1 MPAKIDRPR
10 LEYIELAVIDRG
22 QRILKNKM
30 QISDFLQATMQG
42 IDAVHTKLGSINYE
56 EILDFRD
63 DEPSTGRRI
72 VISGAPG
79 CGKSTLSR
87 QLCKDLAS
95 KRLPNNYQ
103 MVVLVELRELTF
115 RIKQDEELDLKH
127 FFVKY
132 AAKSINS
139 YNVCN
144 ALDQSHGRNVMFIL
158 DGYDEL
164 EESLRS
170 CWFLK
175 KILSTHDPTLYLS
188 ECDVVITTR
197 PVTCKKLFTLV
208 TNPHR
213 HVEILGFKKEHI
225 EEYIDKYFKG
235 YDQSVVNKLKDR
247 LRQLP
252 HVRGMCCI
260 PIVLEIICKVH
271 YLRGDHGIPETQ
283 TGIYQEYIIAE
294 LINSKEG
301 QKISIND
308 LLTVS
313 EVDFPGFYELCQKA
327 FECCSTEQRLLL
339 TEHDIGNFIQYE
351 KRGSIYGLLFVEVV
365 DSLREGGDSRLYHYL
380 HKSIQEMLAAVHI
393 GTLPDSKHASLW
405 EEHLGC
411 VEMGEIWKYYA
422 GITSLKKLET
432 STLQEMCQ
440 KKIRGEDHKTL
451 LIISLFEADNPDVAA
466 KVLPEIFPNGL
477 ISIAAR
483 SSYEVTALNYCIK
496 HHPTVKGMEF
506 SGPKPLLKIG
516 EPLRDMMRSLHAS
529 NSVDSLSFSQLH
541 QQGILEF

>member
-1 MPAKIDRPR
+1 
-10 LEYIELAVIDRG
+10 
-22 QRILKNKM
+22 M
-30 QISDFLQATMQG
+30 QISDFLKATMQG
-42 IDAVHTKLGSINYE
+42 IDAVHSKSGSIKYE
-56 EILDFRD
+56 EILDFGD

-87 QLCKDLAS
+87 QLCKDLSS
-95 KRLPNNYQ
+95 KKLPNNYQ
-103 MVVLVELRELTF
+103 MVVLVELRELIF
-115 RIKQDEELDLKH
+115 RMKQYEELDLDH
-127 FFVKY
+127 LFVKY
-132 AAKSINS
+132 AAKSLNS
-139 YNVCN
+139 YNVCD
-144 ALDQSHGRNVMFIL
+144 ALEQSHGRNVIFIL

-170 CWFLK
+170 CLFLE
-175 KILSTHDPTLYLS
+175 KILSTHNPKLYLS

-225 EEYIDKYFKG
+225 EEYIDEYFKG
-235 YDQSVVNKLKDR
+235 CDQSVVKKLKDR
-247 LRQLP
+247 LSQLP
-252 HVRGMCCI
+252 HVRGMCRI
-260 PIVLEIICKVH
+260 PIVLEIVCKVH

-294 LINSKEG
+294 LLNSKEG
-301 QKISIND
+301 QQISINN

-327 FECCSTEQRLLL
+327 FECCNTEQRLLL
-339 TEHDIGNFIQYE
+339 TKSDVSNLIHYE
-351 KRGSIYGLLFVEVV
+351 KRGSIYGLLCGEDV
-365 DSLREGGDSRLYHYL
+365 DSLREGGNIRLYYYL

-393 GTLPDSKHASLW
+393 STLPDTEHTSLW
-405 EEHLGC
+405 EEHLGRE
-411 VEMGEIWKYYA
+411 EMGEIWKYYA
-422 GITSLKKLET
+422 GITSLKKIDKN
-432 STLQEMCQ
+432 TLQEMCQ
-440 KKIRGEDHKTL
+440 KKIGEEDHKVL
-451 LIISLFEADNPDVAA
+451 LIITLFEADNPDVAA

-477 ISIAAR
+477 ISITAR

-506 SGPKPLLKIG
+506 TGPKPLLNFG

-529 NSVDSLSFSQLH
+529 KSVDSLSFSQLH
-541 QQGILEF
+541 QEGILQ

>member
-1 MPAKIDRPR
+1 
-10 LEYIELAVIDRG
+10 
-22 QRILKNKM
+22 M

-42 IDAVHTKLGSINYE
+42 IDAVHSKSGSIKYE
-56 EILDFRD
+56 EILKFED

-87 QLCKDLAS
+87 QLCRDLS
-95 KRLPNNYQ
+95 LKQPNNYQ
-103 MVVLVELRELTF
+103 LVVLVELRKLSFILE
-115 RIKQDEELDLKH
+115 RGEQLDLKH
-127 FFVKY
+127 FFDEY
-132 AAKSINS
+132 ALETAHIKS
-139 YNVCN
+139 VCD
-144 ALDQSHGRNVMFIL
+144 ALVQSRGRNVMFIL

-164 EESLRS
+164 EETLRS
-170 CWFLK
+170 CRFLE

-197 PVTCKKLFTLV
+197 PVTCRELFTLV
-208 TNPHR
+208 TDPHR
-213 HVEILGFKKEHI
+213 HVEILGFKIEHI

-235 YDQSVVNKLKDR
+235 YDQSVVEKLKDR

-252 HVRGMCCI
+252 HVRGMCRI
-260 PIVLEIICKVH
+260 PIVLEIVCKVH
-271 YLRGDHGIPETQ
+271 DLRGDHGIPETQ

-294 LINSKEG
+294 LLNSKELKG
-301 QKISIND
+301 QKISINN
-308 LLTVS
+308 LLTIS

-327 FECCSTEQRLLL
+327 FEYCSTEQRLLL
-339 TEHDIGNFIQYE
+339 TEHDVSNLIQYE

-365 DSLREGGDSRLYHYL
+365 DSLRDRGNIRLYHYL

-393 GTLPDSKHASLW
+393 GTLPDSEHASLW
-405 EEHLGC
+405 EEHLGR

-440 KKIRGEDHKTL
+440 KKIRGEDHKML

-529 NSVDSLSFSQLH
+529 NSLDLLSFSQLH
-541 QQGILEF
+541 QLGI

>member
-1 MPAKIDRPR
+1 MIDRPK
-10 LEYIELAVIDRG
+10 LEYMELAVIDRG

-42 IDAVHTKLGSINYE
+42 IDAVHSKSGSIKYE
-56 EILDFRD
+56 EILKFED
-63 DEPSTGRRI
+63 DKPSTGRRI

-87 QLCKDLAS
+87 HLCKDLSS
-95 KRLPNNYQ
+95 KKLPNNYQ
-103 MVVLVELRELTF
+103 MVVLVELRELIF
-115 RIKQDEELDLKH
+115 RMKQDEELDLKH

-132 AAKSINS
+132 ASKSVNN
-139 YNVCN
+139 YNVCD
-144 ALDQSHGRNVMFIL
+144 ALDQSHGKNAMFIL

-175 KILSTHDPTLYLS
+175 RILSTHDPTLYLS

-213 HVEILGFKKEHI
+213 HVEILGFNRVHI
-225 EEYIDKYFKG
+225 EEYIDIYFKG
-235 YDQSVVNKLKDR
+235 YNQSVVKKLKDR
-247 LRQLP
+247 LHQLP
-252 HVRGMCCI
+252 HVCGMCRI
-260 PIVLEIICKVH
+260 PIVLEIVCKVH
-271 YLRGDHGIPETQ
+271 YLRGDCGIPETQ

-301 QKISIND
+301 QKILIKD

-339 TEHDIGNFIQYE
+339 TEHDVINLIQYE
-351 KRGSIYGLLFVEVV
+351 KRGSIYGLLFVEIVE
-365 DSLREGGDSRLYHYL
+365 SLREGGNIRLYHYL

-393 GTLPDSKHASLW
+393 GTLPDSEHASLW
-405 EEHLGC
+405 EKHLGH

-422 GITSLKKLET
+422 GITSLKKIDT
-432 STLQEMCQ
+432 RTLQEMCQ
-440 KKIRGEDHKTL
+440 KKMREEDHKML
-451 LIISLFEADNPDVAA
+451 LIISLFEADNSDVAA
-466 KVLPEIFPNGL
+466 EVLPEIFPNGL
-477 ISIAAR
+477 ISIAAS

-506 SGPKPLLKIG
+506 TGPRPFVKFG

-529 NSVDSLSFSQLH
+529 SSVDSVSFSQLH
-541 QQGILEF
+541 QEGILQ

>member
-1 MPAKIDRPR
+1 
-10 LEYIELAVIDRG
+10 
-22 QRILKNKM
+22 
-30 QISDFLQATMQG
+30 MQG
-42 IDAVHTKLGSINYE
+42 IDAVHSKSGSIKYE
-56 EILDFRD
+56 EILDFGD

-87 QLCKDLAS
+87 QLCKDLSS
-95 KRLPNNYQ
+95 KKLPNNYQ
-103 MVVLVELRELTF
+103 MVVLVELRELIF
-115 RIKQDEELDLKH
+115 RMKQDEELDLKH
-127 FFVKY
+127 LFVKY
-132 AAKSINS
+132 ASKSVNS
-139 YNVCN
+139 YNVCD
-144 ALDQSHGRNVMFIL
+144 ALDQSRGRNVMFIL

-170 CWFLK
+170 CSFLK
-175 KILSTHDPTLYLS
+175 KILLTYDPTLYLS

-208 TNPHR
+208 TDPHR

-235 YDQSVVNKLKDR
+235 SDQSVVKKLKDR
-247 LRQLP
+247 LCQLP
-252 HVRGMCCI
+252 HVRGMCRI
-260 PIVLEIICKVH
+260 PIVLEIVCKVH
-271 YLRGDHGIPETQ
+271 DLRGDHGIPETQ

-294 LINSKEG
+294 LLNSKDDEEIAM
-301 QKISIND
+301 KN
-308 LLTVS
+308 LLTVP
-313 EVDFPGFYELCQKA
+313 EKDFPGFYELCQKA

-339 TEHDIGNFIQYE
+339 TKQDIGNLIQYE

-365 DSLREGGDSRLYHYL
+365 DSLRERGNICLYHYL

-393 GTLPDSKHASLW
+393 GTLPDSEHALLW
-405 EEHLGC
+405 EEHLGR

-440 KKIRGEDHKTL
+440 KKIREEDHKML
-451 LIISLFEADNPDVAA
+451 LIISLFEANNPDIAA
-466 KVLPEIFPNGL
+466 KVLPQIFPNGL

-506 SGPKPLLKIG
+506 TGPKPFLKFG

-529 NSVDSLSFSQLH
+529 KSVDSLSFSQLH
-541 QQGILEF
+541 QQGILQ

>member
-1 MPAKIDRPR
+1 
-10 LEYIELAVIDRG
+10 
-22 QRILKNKM
+22 
-30 QISDFLQATMQG
+30 MQG
-42 IDAVHTKLGSINYE
+42 IDAVHSKSGSIKYE
-56 EILDFRD
+56 EILKFED

-87 QLCKDLAS
+87 QLCRDLS
-95 KRLPNNYQ
+95 LKQPNNYQ
-103 MVVLVELRELTF
+103 LVVLVELRKLSFILE
-115 RIKQDEELDLKH
+115 RGEQLDLKH
-127 FFVKY
+127 FFHQYTLESVHI
-132 AAKSINS
+132 KS
-139 YNVCN
+139 VCD
-144 ALDQSHGRNVMFIL
+144 ALVQSRGRNVMFIL
-158 DGYDEL
+158 DDYDEL

-175 KILSTHDPTLYLS
+175 RILSTHDPALYLS

-197 PVTCKKLFTLV
+197 PVTCRELFTLV
-208 TNPHR
+208 TDPHR
-213 HVEILGFKKEHI
+213 HVEILGFKIKHI

-252 HVRGMCCI
+252 HVCGMCRI
-260 PIVLEIICKVH
+260 PIVLEIVCKVH

-283 TGIYQEYIIAE
+283 TGIYQEYVIAE
-294 LINSKEG
+294 LLNSKEG

-339 TEHDIGNFIQYE
+339 TERDVSNLIHYE

-365 DSLREGGDSRLYHYL
+365 DSLREGGNIHLYHYL

-393 GTLPDSKHASLW
+393 GTLPDSEHASLW
-405 EEHLGC
+405 EEHLGR
-411 VEMGEIWKYYA
+411 VEMAEIWKYYA

-432 STLQEMCQ
+432 RTLQEMCQ
-440 KKIRGEDHKTL
+440 KKIGEEDHKML

-477 ISIAAR
+477 ISITAR

-496 HHPTVKGMEF
+496 HHPTVKGMELT
-506 SGPKPLLKIG
+506 GPKPFLKIG

-529 NSVDSLSFSQLH
+529 HSVDSLSFSQLH
-541 QQGILEF
+541 QQGILQ

>member
-1 MPAKIDRPR
+1 
-10 LEYIELAVIDRG
+10 
-22 QRILKNKM
+22 M
-30 QISDFLQATMQG
+30 QISEFLQATMQG
-42 IDAVHTKLGSINYE
+42 IDAVHSKSGSIKYE
-56 EILDFRD
+56 DILDFGD

-87 QLCKDLAS
+87 QLCKDLAV
-95 KRLPNNYQ
+95 KKLPNNYQ
-103 MVVLVELRELTF
+103 MVVLVELRELIF
-115 RIKQDEELDLKH
+115 RKEQDEELDLKH
-127 FFVKY
+127 LFVKY
-132 AAKSINS
+132 AAESLNN
-139 YNVCN
+139 YNICN
-144 ALDQSHGRNVMFIL
+144 ALEQSHGRNVMFIL

-170 CWFLK
+170 CSFLK
-175 KILSTHDPTLYLS
+175 KILSTHDSKLYLS

-197 PVTCKKLFTLV
+197 PVTCKKLFNLV
-208 TNPHR
+208 SNPHR

-225 EEYIDKYFKG
+225 EKYIDKYFKG
-235 YDQSVVNKLKDR
+235 YDQSVVEKLKDK

-252 HVRGMCCI
+252 HVCGMCRI
-260 PIVLEIICKVH
+260 PIVLQIVCKVH
-271 YLRGDHGIPETQ
+271 YLRGDRGIPETQ
-283 TGIYQEYIIAE
+283 AGIYQEYIIAE
-294 LINSKEG
+294 LINSTDDEEIFIK
-301 QKISIND
+301 D
-308 LLTVS
+308 LLTVP
-313 EVDFPGFYELCQKA
+313 EKDFPGFYELCQKA

-339 TEHDIGNFIQYE
+339 TKQDIGNLIQYE

-365 DSLREGGDSRLYHYL
+365 DSLRAGGIIRLYHYL

-393 GTLPDSKHASLW
+393 GTLPDSEHASLW
-405 EEHLGC
+405 EEHLGR
-411 VEMGEIWKYYA
+411 VEMSEIWKYYA
-422 GITSLKKLET
+422 GITSLKKFET

-440 KKIRGEDHKTL
+440 KKIGGEDHKML

-506 SGPKPLLKIG
+506 TGPKPLLKIG
-516 EPLRDMMRSLHAS
+516 EPLKDMMRSLHAS
-529 NSVDSLSFSQLH
+529 NSVDLLSFSQLH
-541 QQGILEF
+541 QEGI

>member
-1 MPAKIDRPR
+1 
-10 LEYIELAVIDRG
+10 
-22 QRILKNKM
+22 M

-42 IDAVHTKLGSINYE
+42 IDAVHSKSGSIKYE
-56 EILDFRD
+56 EFLDFGD

-79 CGKSTLSR
+79 CGKSTLTR
-87 QLCKDLAS
+87 QLCKDLS
-95 KRLPNNYQ
+95 SQTLPNNYQ
-103 MVVLVELRELTF
+103 MVVLVELRELIF
-115 RIKQDEELDLKH
+115 RMKEDEELDLKH
-127 FFVKY
+127 LFVKY
-132 AAKSINS
+132 TAKSIDR
-139 YNVCN
+139 YNVCD

-170 CWFLK
+170 CRFLQK
-175 KILSTHDPTLYLS
+175 LLSTHDPTLYLS
-188 ECDVVITTR
+188 KCDVVITTQ
-197 PVTCKKLFTLV
+197 PVTCRELFTLV
-208 TNPHR
+208 DNPHR
-213 HVEILGFKKEHI
+213 HVEILGFTKEHI
-225 EEYIDKYFKG
+225 EEYIDKYFEKLSVSE
-235 YDQSVVNKLKDR
+235 QSTIIAQKLKEK
-247 LRQLP
+247 LLQLP
-252 HVRGMCCI
+252 YVCGMCRI
-260 PIVLEIICKVH
+260 PIVLEIVCKVH
-271 YLRGDHGIPETQ
+271 YLRGDRGIPETQ
-283 TGIYQEYIIAE
+283 TGIYQEYIIAI

-301 QKISIND
+301 QKISINN

-339 TEHDIGNFIQYE
+339 TERDVSNLIHYE

-365 DSLREGGDSRLYHYL
+365 DSLRECGSIRLYHYL

-393 GTLPDSKHASLW
+393 GTLPDKEHASLW
-405 EEHLGC
+405 EEHLGR

-440 KKIRGEDHKTL
+440 KKIGEEDHKML
-451 LIISLFEADNPDVAA
+451 LMISLFEADNPDVAA

-477 ISIAAR
+477 ISIATR
-483 SSYEVTALNYCIK
+483 SSYEVTVLNYCIK
-496 HHPTVKGMEF
+496 HHPTVKGMKF
-506 SGPKPLLKIG
+506 TGPKPLLKIG
-516 EPLRDMMRSLHAS
+516 EPLMDMMRSLHAS

-541 QQGILEF
+541 QQGILQ

>member
-1 MPAKIDRPR
+1 M
-10 LEYIELAVIDRG
+10 
-22 QRILKNKM
+22 KNKM

-42 IDAVHTKLGSINYE
+42 IDAVHSKSGSIKYE
-56 EILDFRD
+56 EILEFGD
-63 DEPSTGRRI
+63 DEPSAGRRI

-87 QLCKDLAS
+87 QLCKDLSS
-95 KRLPNNYQ
+95 KKLPNNYQ
-103 MVVLVELRELTF
+103 MVVLVELRELIF
-115 RIKQDEELDLKH
+115 RMKQDEELDLKH
-127 FFVKY
+127 LFVKY
-132 AAKSINS
+132 AAKSFNS
-139 YNVCN
+139 YNVCD
-144 ALDQSHGRNVMFIL
+144 ALNQSRGGNVIFIL

-170 CWFLK
+170 CLFLK
-175 KILSTHDPTLYLS
+175 KILSTPDPTLYLS
-188 ECDVVITTR
+188 KCDVVITTR
-197 PVTCKKLFTLV
+197 PVTCRELFTLV

-213 HVEILGFKKEHI
+213 HVEILGFKKKHI
-225 EEYIDKYFKG
+225 EEYIDKYFEKLFPVSE
-235 YDQSVVNKLKDR
+235 QSTANAQKLKEK

-252 HVRGMCCI
+252 HICGMCRI
-260 PIVLEIICKVH
+260 PIVLEIVCKVH
-271 YLRGDHGIPETQ
+271 YLRGDRGIPETQ

-301 QKISIND
+301 QKVSIND

-339 TEHDIGNFIQYE
+339 TEHDVSNLIHYE

-365 DSLREGGDSRLYHYL
+365 DSLHEGGNIRLYHYL

-393 GTLPDSKHASLW
+393 GTLPDCEHAPLW
-405 EEHLGC
+405 EEHLGR

-440 KKIRGEDHKTL
+440 KKMREEDHKML
-451 LIISLFEADNPDVAA
+451 LIMSLFEANNPDVAA

-477 ISIAAR
+477 ISVAAS
-483 SSYEVTALNYCIK
+483 SSYEVTAFNYCIE

-506 SGPKPLLKIG
+506 TGPKPLLKIG
-516 EPLRDMMRSLHAS
+516 EPLRDMMRSLHTS
-529 NSVDSLSFSQLH
+529 NSVHSVSFLQLH
-541 QQGILEF
+541 SKGILQ